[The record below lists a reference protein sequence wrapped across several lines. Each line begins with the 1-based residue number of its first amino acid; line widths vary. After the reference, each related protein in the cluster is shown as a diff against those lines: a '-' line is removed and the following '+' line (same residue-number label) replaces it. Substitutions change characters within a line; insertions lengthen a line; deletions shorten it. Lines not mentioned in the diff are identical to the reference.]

1 MEVKAQL
8 KHLRISPRKVRLVV
22 NVVKSMPVLAAED
35 QLQFIRKGSAP
46 MILKLL
52 RSAIANA
59 EHNFKLKKENLYIK
73 TIFVNSGY
81 TLKRW
86 QPRAMGRATP
96 LMKKSSHV
104 TLVLAEKKIKKAAT
118 KKETVINKK

>member
-8 KHLRISPRKVRLVV
+8 KHLRISPRKVRLVI
-22 NVVKSMPVLAAED
+22 NVVKSMPVVEAEE
-35 QLQFIRKGSAP
+35 QLQFINKASAP

-59 EHNFKLKKENLYIK
+59 VHNFKFKKEDLYIK
-73 TIFVNSGY
+73 TAYVNEGY

-96 LMKKSSHV
+96 LKKKSSHV
-104 TLVLAEKKIKKAAT
+104 TMVLAAKKEPVIKK
-118 KKETVINKK
+118 K

>member
-22 NVVKSMPVLAAED
+22 NVIKSMPVIVAEE
-35 QLQFIRKGSAP
+35 QLQFVKKAAAP

-52 RSAIANA
+52 RSAVANA
-59 EHNFKLKKENLYIK
+59 AHNFKLKKENLYIK
-73 TIFVNSGY
+73 AIFVNEGY

-96 LMKKSSHV
+96 LKKKSSHV
-104 TLVLAEKKIKKAAT
+104 TMVLADKK
-118 KKETVINKK
+118 